1 MRIWKNE
8 NMFAT
13 IVSSADE
20 MTADCEDMAAWDYC
34 PKCERERH
42 PFTGEFQH
50 YDTCSQ
56 YLSSVFYGKK

>member
-13 IVSSADE
+13 IESSADE
-20 MTADCEDMAAWDYC
+20 MTADCEDTTARTLAEWDYC

-50 YDTCSQ
+50 YDTCSK
-56 YLSSVFYGKK
+56 LVK